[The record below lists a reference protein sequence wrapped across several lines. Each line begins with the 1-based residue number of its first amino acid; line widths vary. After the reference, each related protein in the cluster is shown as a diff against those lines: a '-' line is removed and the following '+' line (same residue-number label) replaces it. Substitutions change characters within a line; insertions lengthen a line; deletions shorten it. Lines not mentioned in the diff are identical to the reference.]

1 MGRIGKRKGEENFP
15 SLLSNHESD
24 IQILQ
29 RQCVI
34 MTEKVFPDEFQ
45 TKCLVIPV
53 FITLGADVLVT
64 VAGHVLFE
72 EASQVFQAFLLV
84 LPEVAAHD
92 DDAPVGE
99 VAHAVAVLPEADV
112 AV

>member
-1 MGRIGKRKGEENFP
+1 MEKERKIFP
-15 SLLSNHESD
+15 SLTQSKESN
-24 IQILQ
+24 IQIF
-29 RQCVI
+29 QCQYIIVS
-34 MTEKVFPDEFQ
+34 EKVFPDEPQ
-45 TKCLVIPV
+45 AECLVIPV

-72 EASQVFQAFLLV
+72 EASQVFLAFLLV

-99 VAHAVAVLPEADV
+99 VAHTVAVHPEADV
-112 AV
+112 AL

>member
-1 MGRIGKRKGEENFP
+1 M
-15 SLLSNHESD
+15 S
-24 IQILQ
+24 
-29 RQCVI
+29 
-34 MTEKVFPDEFQ
+34 EKVFPDEPQ
-45 TKCLVIPV
+45 AECLVIPV

-72 EASQVFQAFLLV
+72 EASQVFQALLV